1 MEEKMKT
8 RFLCLPLLVALF
20 CPAISSA
27 QWVRVGSDSGLIY
40 AMVRLNDNVMV
51 SLNTDCADVHSGPSV
66 DDAIKK
72 CEPAGTTGGITSG
85 PEPDQHGSS
94 DLSFWYVNYSDGVGG
109 WTAGKYLTHPIPVIP
124 SLAVMGT
131 NLIAGTVDGG
141 GVYRST
147 NNGTSW
153 TDINAGMGISIDGG
167 NPHVYALAVSGT
179 NIFAGTDVYAYR
191 STNSGTSWTT
201 LSSSGLPG
209 MAVPF
214 LVSSRTCLFAKLS
227 GSSTFNFRLTN
238 SGTGW
243 EPITCPGELALIDT
257 NLFAEHGNGDIDLS
271 TDNGTTWK
279 KVFSGGL
286 AEQSWD
292 FCASGNYLFNINA
305 GADPYDCVARL
316 LWNGSSVVYAGGM
329 NFPPGYVPCSLG
341 VADIRTSGT
350 NVFLKY
356 GGSYF
361 STNSGADW
369 SAISLPPG
377 VSIPG
382 PFVTLGTNLFVG
394 ATGVWRNSLL
404 NALPIQ
410 LASFKV
416 APLGSGVSLTWTT
429 LSETNNYGFYVQRNG
444 VDIAFI
450 AGHGTT
456 LQPHTYSYADN
467 PPAGPCQ
474 YRLRQ
479 VDRDGAAAFSES
491 VTIGVGAPAK
501 FALNQNYPDPFNPST
516 RISFSITREG
526 PVSLCVYD
534 LLGREVATIV
544 NQNRKPGEYTELFN
558 GSQMASGV
566 YVYVLRSSEGQL
578 VGRMML
584 LK

>member
-1 MEEKMKT
+1 MKT
-8 RFLCLPLLVALF
+8 RSSCLPLLLALF
-20 CPAISSA
+20 CPAILSA

-40 AMVRLNDNVMV
+40 PVIRPNDNVMV
-51 SLNTDCADVHSGPSV
+51 SLNIDSADVYLGPSV
-66 DDAIKK
+66 SDSIIKR
-72 CEPAGTTGGITSG
+72 EPSGATGSVFNGSV
-85 PEPDQHGSS
+85 PDEHSASNFQ
-94 DLSFWYVNYSDGVGG
+94 FWDVGYSDGVSG
-109 WTAGKYLTHPIPVIP
+109 WTAGRNLTRPIPVIG

-131 NLIAGTVDGG
+131 NLFVGTVDGG

-153 TDINAGMGISIDGG
+153 TDINAGMGISVDGG

-191 STNSGTSWTT
+191 STNSGTSWTILT
-201 LSSSGLPG
+201 SSGMPG

-214 LVSSRTCLFAKLS
+214 LVSSRTCLFAKL
-227 GSSTFNFRLTN
+227 GSSNTFNFRLTN
-238 SGTGW
+238 NGTSW
-243 EPITCPGELALIDT
+243 EPITCPGEIALIDT

-271 TDNGTTWK
+271 TDNGTTWT

-292 FCASGNYLFNINA
+292 FCASGNYLYNINS
-305 GADPYDCVARL
+305 GTDPHDCVARM

-329 NFPPGYVPCSLG
+329 IFPAGYAPCSLG
-341 VADIRTSGT
+341 VGDIRATGT
-350 NVFLKY
+350 NVFLNY
-356 GGSYF
+356 GNNYF
-361 STNSGADW
+361 STNSGTNW

-382 PFVTLGTNLFVG
+382 RFVTLGTNLFMG
-394 ATGVWRNSLL
+394 ATGIWRNSLF

-416 APLGSGVSLTWTT
+416 APLGSVVALAWTT
-429 LSETNNYGFYVQRNG
+429 VSETNNYGFYVQRDG
-444 VDIAFI
+444 TEIAFI

-456 LQPHTYSYADN
+456 LQPHTYSYTDN
-467 PPAGPCQ
+467 PPAGRYQ

-479 VDRDGAAAFSES
+479 VDRDGAAVFSES
-491 VTIGVGAPAK
+491 VTIGVAAPGK

-516 RISFSITREG
+516 RISFSITKEG
-526 PVSLCVYD
+526 PVSLRVYD
-534 LLGREVATIV
+534 LVGREVATLV
-544 NQNRKPGEYTELFN
+544 NQNRKPGEYTEQFN

-566 YVYVLRSSEGQL
+566 YVYVLRSPEGQL

-584 LK
+584 LR